1 MDDFL
6 FSRTEIIA
14 LRLQNLQLKKEN
26 DELRAK
32 MVKIQANLSQ
42 GNVFVYQ
49 MKMALHNADDRFKQA
64 VTLFDDVHMPE
75 PIPGNVF
82 TIAQLYKIG
91 RSVADMAEAIL
102 GSRTKKS
109 SMHRML
115 QQAKNDYPHLFTKEA
130 AALIDGN

>member
-1 MDDFL
+1 MDEFL
-6 FSRTEIIA
+6 FHKSEVIA

-32 MVKIQANLSQ
+32 MIRIQANLSQ

-64 VTLFDDVHMPE
+64 VTLFDDVHMSE
-75 PIPGNVF
+75 PIPGDVF
-82 TIAQLYKIG
+82 TIAQLSKVG

-102 GSRTKKS
+102 GSRSKKS
-109 SMHRML
+109 SMHRMVIR
-115 QQAKNDYPHLFTKEA
+115 AKKDYPHLFTNEA
-130 AALIDGN
+130 SQLIDE